1 MAIVKTLAVTLR
13 EAERACRAKDGQ
25 DLTSVLGE
33 LLWLL
38 CWEQISEKKSVFKT
52 KRNSTKTKSN
62 LDFSSVARA
71 LKSFK
76 QGNDMVRLAFEEVH
90 SGQWEGCIEVGRD
103 GVLAQL
109 RLTLCN
115 PVDCS
120 LPASSVHGIFQV
132 RILEWVAI
140 FFFRGSSQPRD

>member
-13 EAERACRAKDGQ
+13 EAERARRAKDGQ

-103 GVLAQL
+103 GMLAQL

>member
-13 EAERACRAKDGQ
+13 EAERARRAKDGQ

-52 KRNSTKTKSN
+52 KRNPTKTKSN

-109 RLTLCN
+109 L
-115 PVDCS
+115 
-120 LPASSVHGIFQV
+120 SSVRLFAT
-132 RILEWVAI
+132 LWTVARQPPLSMG
-140 FFFRGSSQPRD
+140 FFR

>member
-13 EAERACRAKDGQ
+13 EAERARRAKDGQ

>member
-1 MAIVKTLAVTLR
+1 MTLR
-13 EAERACRAKDGQ
+13 EAERARRAKDGQ

-76 QGNDMVRLAFEEVH
+76 QGNDMVTLEFDEVH